1 MSKSE
6 SNEIVEGLVEDSS
19 LMTAEAIEGLP
30 RHDDLW
36 FDDGNVVI
44 ASSDLSFRLHR
55 GVLARH
61 SSVFK
66 DLFQVPQADQAQTVE
81 GCPVAQLHDR
91 GVDLVLLFTLLY
103 DGIKE

>member
-1 MSKSE
+1 MDVMHDSP
-6 SNEIVEGLVEDSS
+6 EDRS
-19 LMTAEAIEGLP
+19 LMTAEAAEGLP

-44 ASSDLSFRLHR
+44 ATSDLSFRLHR

-66 DLFQVPQADQAQTVE
+66 DMFQLPQSDEAPTVA
-81 GCPVAQLHDR
+81 GCPVVQLQHDR
-91 GVDLVLLFTLLY
+91 GADLVMLFTLLY